1 MQQSLTEFEEG
12 AAFRN
17 HPLISSAH
25 ARGENRNVFEAFIRD
40 FVRDLQPKGPV
51 EATLAARAAGLAW
64 RLNRAQ
70 KLETDALSVNRGGS
84 GNLMQ
89 ACMRDAYGQKAIE
102 MISRWEQSI
111 ERSLLKTLD
120 ALVMRQKRRSS
131 VPANDCEIGA
141 EAAKAIENEVNTAA
155 KAPLKLAVSCS

>member
-1 MQQSLTEFEEG
+1 MEQKLPAFDQG
-12 AAFRN
+12 AAFRS
-17 HPLISSAH
+17 HPLVSTAH
-25 ARGENRNVFEAFIRD
+25 AAGENRNVFEAFIRD
-40 FVRDLQPKGPV
+40 FVRDLQPQGPV

-70 KLETDALSVNRGGS
+70 KLETDALSVNRGGI

-89 ACMRDAYGQKAIE
+89 ACMRDSHGRQAIE

-120 ALVMRQKRRSS
+120 ALAMRQKRRSA
-131 VPANDCEIGA
+131 VPVNDCEIGA
-141 EAAKAIENEVNTAA
+141 EAAKAIEDEVNSAA
-155 KAPLKLAVSCS
+155 KAPLKLAVS

>member
-1 MQQSLTEFEEG
+1 MSHNLILFEPG
-12 AAFRN
+12 KAFRN
-17 HPLISSAH
+17 RPLISSAH
-25 ARGENRNVFEAFIRD
+25 AKGENRNEFETFIRE
-40 FVRDLQPKGPV
+40 FVLDLHPQGPV

-84 GNLMQ
+84 GNLIQ
-89 ACMRDAYGQKAIE
+89 ACMRDAFGRESIE

-111 ERSLLKTLD
+111 ERSLFKTLD
-120 ALVMRQKRRSS
+120 ALALRQKRRSA
-131 VPANDCEIGA
+131 VPVNDCEVGA
-141 EAAKAIENEVNTAA
+141 EAAKAIENEVNPAA